1 MLKQNRFI
9 RNLAAT
15 AAFTLLLGTPALA
28 QYRNDNT
35 GYANRSVDGTVSS
48 VVHGRYGDHVRLT
61 NGMDLF
67 VPNNVMPLNGG
78 RNYAVSQLRAGD
90 VIRADVFSRPG
101 DGRDAQVRSVEVL
114 QTRYGRNY
122 NNYNNNYG
130 DYGRQWTGT
139 IVSVDRRNDL
149 LVVQTDRGRTITVN
163 TNGTSLRGFHRG
175 DRVSVTGR
183 MNNGSFF
190 ADEIRGY

>member
-1 MLKQNRFI
+1 MLRANNFV

-28 QYRNDNT
+28 QYRHDNN

-48 VVHGRYGDHVRLT
+48 VVHGRNGDHVRLT

-67 VPNNVMPLNGG
+67 VPDNVIPMNGG
-78 RNYAVSQLRAGD
+78 QNYAVSQLRAGD
-90 VIRADVFSRPG
+90 IIRADVFSRAG
-101 DGRDAQVRSVEVL
+101 DGRDAQVRSVEVMR
-114 QTRYGRNY
+114 TRYGRNY
-122 NNYNNNYG
+122 NNNG
-130 DYGRQWTGT
+130 YGREWTGT
-139 IVSVDRRNDL
+139 VVSIDRRNAL
-149 LVVQTDRGRTITVN
+149 LVVQTDNGRTMTVN
-163 TNGTSLRGFHRG
+163 ANGRNLRGFRRG

-183 MNNGSFF
+183 MNNGSFM